1 MKNFLAGGLLIGL
14 GAVTLLMTTGYISGM
29 NSMLDT
35 IFIKTDDFQYRWK
48 TLWLSVFLL
57 FGIILSKQSKNVES
71 LPLNVFTFISFFILA
86 FGVRMAQGC
95 TSGHGINGLARLSK
109 RSFVA
114 VGIFFGCAVLTS
126 TFFTTLKIHKTKSM
140 NNNILIPIIFVMTWI
155 IYAFKKTVPKDENS
169 TINLFNIIAVT
180 ISASLFAGGLVLSNM
195 YQFSVVK
202 DFLNLKSK
210 NWNFGLMIVFGSA
223 VLVSLMG
230 YQLVGKMNQPLTLTC
245 EQTYIKDEECKFMF
259 PKRNQINTKLIVGS
273 SLFGV
278 GWGLTGMC
286 PSTFPIRLG
295 LGDPSAYLALLA
307 LYLGYK
313 SEDLFENIV
322 QVKSLNDNI
331 ILHQFFDKPSS
342 SFTYIV
348 GDKKTNEVVIIDSV
362 YNSTNYEIPTM
373 KLMNNFYFIDKN
385 IPTSVALLKFC
396 DSMNYKIKYL
406 MNTHIHVDHITA
418 NTEIKKLR
426 EIPSII
432 GDYENTKSDMKYKE
446 NEPIVVNNNF
456 IIESFKTP
464 GHTKNCYSLMYKSE
478 KEQFLFCGDALL
490 ITGIGRTD
498 LDSKETEE
506 DYDKNKEILFDSLC
520 KIINKTKDFKNET
533 HIYPAHDYTERRT
546 ITYSEIFN
554 INPYMKYAQEYLN
567 GDENSKILFLKQFKE
582 KEKSLAHFDDYDI
595 NLCVDINK
603 MCGLVDN
610 IDPDKLD
617 QLWSKESGACG

>member
-57 FGIILSKQSKNVES
+57 FGIILSKQSENVES

-114 VGIFFGCAVLTS
+114 VAVFFGCAVLTS
-126 TFFTTLKIHKTKSM
+126 TFFTTLKIHNTKSI

-169 TINLFNIIAVT
+169 NVNLFNIIAVT
-180 ISASLFAGGLVLSNM
+180 ISASLFAGGLVLSKM

-210 NWNFGLMIVFGSA
+210 NWNFGLLIVFGSA

-446 NEPIVVNNNF
+446 DEPIVVNNNF

-567 GDENSKILFLKQFKE
+567 GNENSKILFLKQFKE

>member
-1 MKNFLAGGLLIGL
+1 MKNFIGGGLLIGL

-57 FGIILSKQSKNVES
+57 FGIILSNQSKNVES

-114 VGIFFGCAVLTS
+114 VAVFFGCAVLTS
-126 TFFTTLKIHKTKSM
+126 TFFTTLKIHKTESM

-180 ISASLFAGGLVLSNM
+180 ISASLFAGGLVLSKM

-478 KEQFLFCGDALL
+478 NEQFLFCGDALL

-567 GDENSKILFLKQFKE
+567 GNENSKILFLKQFKE

>member
-1 MKNFLAGGLLIGL
+1 MKNFLGGGLLIGL

-57 FGIILSKQSKNVES
+57 FGIILSNQSKNVES

-126 TFFTTLKIHKTKSM
+126 TFFTTLKIHKTESM

-169 TINLFNIIAVT
+169 NVNLFNIIAVT
-180 ISASLFAGGLVLSNM
+180 ISASLFAGGLVLSKM

-245 EQTYIKDEECKFMF
+245 EQTYIKDEDCKFMF

-295 LGDPSAYLALLA
+295 IGDPSAYLALLA

-313 SEDLFENIV
+313 SEDLFENII
-322 QVKSLNDNI
+322 QVKSLSDTI

-342 SFTYIV
+342 SFTYVV
-348 GDKKTNEVVIIDSV
+348 GDKETKEVVIIDSV
-362 YNSTNYEIPTM
+362 YNTTNYEIPTM
-373 KLMNNFYFIDKN
+373 KIVNDFYFIDKN

-396 DSMNYKIKYL
+396 DLMNYKIKYL

-418 NTEIKKLR
+418 NSEIKKLR

-432 GDYENTKSDMKYKE
+432 GDYENTKSDLKYEK
-446 NEPIVVNNNF
+446 NNIITINNLNF
-456 IIESFKTP
+456 ESFKTP
-464 GHTKNCYSLMYKSE
+464 GHTKNCHSLLLSSE
-478 KEQFLFCGDALL
+478 TENFLFCGDALL

-506 DYDKNKEILFDSLC
+506 DYDKNKEILFNSLC
-520 KIINKTKDFKNET
+520 EIINKTKDLKNET

-546 ITYSEIFN
+546 ITYNEIFKV
-554 INPYMKYAQEYLN
+554 NPYMKYAQDYLN
-567 GDENSKILFLKQFKE
+567 GNENSKILFLKQFKE

>member
-1 MKNFLAGGLLIGL
+1 MKNFLGGGLLIGL

-57 FGIILSKQSKNVES
+57 FGIILSNQSKNVES

-126 TFFTTLKIHKTKSM
+126 TFFTTLKIHKTESM

-169 TINLFNIIAVT
+169 NVNLFNIIAVT
-180 ISASLFAGGLVLSNM
+180 ISASLFAGGLVLSKM

-245 EQTYIKDEECKFMF
+245 EQTYIKDEDCKFMF

-295 LGDPSAYLALLA
+295 IGDPSAYLALLA

-313 SEDLFENIV
+313 SEDLFENII
-322 QVKSLNDNI
+322 QVKSLSDTI

-342 SFTYIV
+342 SFTYVV
-348 GDKKTNEVVIIDSV
+348 GDKETKEVVIIDSV
-362 YNSTNYEIPTM
+362 YNTTNYEIPTM
-373 KLMNNFYFIDKN
+373 KIVNDFYFIDKN

-396 DSMNYKIKYL
+396 DLMNYKIKYL

-418 NTEIKKLR
+418 NSEIKKLR

-432 GDYENTKSDMKYKE
+432 GDYENTKSDLKYE
-446 NEPIVVNNNF
+446 
-456 IIESFKTP
+456 
-464 GHTKNCYSLMYKSE
+464 
-478 KEQFLFCGDALL
+478 
-490 ITGIGRTD
+490 
-498 LDSKETEE
+498 
-506 DYDKNKEILFDSLC
+506 
-520 KIINKTKDFKNET
+520 KIILLLS
-533 HIYPAHDYTERRT
+533 I
-546 ITYSEIFN
+546 I
-554 INPYMKYAQEYLN
+554 
-567 GDENSKILFLKQFKE
+567 
-582 KEKSLAHFDDYDI
+582 
-595 NLCVDINK
+595 
-603 MCGLVDN
+603 
-610 IDPDKLD
+610 
-617 QLWSKESGACG
+617 

>member
-1 MKNFLAGGLLIGL
+1 MKNFLGGGLLIGL

-48 TLWLSVFLL
+48 TLWLSVFIL

-140 NNNILIPIIFVMTWI
+140 NNNILIPIVFVMTWI
-155 IYAFKKTVPKDENS
+155 IYAFRKTVPKDENS
-169 TINLFNIIAVT
+169 TINPFNVMAVT
-180 ISASLFAGGLVLSNM
+180 ISASLFAGGLILSKM

-210 NWNFGLMIVFGSA
+210 NWKLGLMIVFGSA

-322 QVKSLNDNI
+322 QVKSLNNNI

-342 SFTYIV
+342 SFTYVV
-348 GDKKTNEVVIIDSV
+348 GDKETNEVVIIDSV

-446 NEPIVVNNNF
+446 DEPIVVNNNF

-478 KEQFLFCGDALL
+478 NEQFLFCGDALL

-506 DYDKNKEILFDSLC
+506 DYDKNKEILFNSLC
-520 KIINKTKDFKNET
+520 EIINKTKDFKNET

-554 INPYMKYAQEYLN
+554 MNPYMKYAQEYLN
-567 GDENSKILFLKQFKE
+567 GNENSKILFLKQFKE

>member
-1 MKNFLAGGLLIGL
+1 MKNFLGGGLLIGL

-48 TLWLSVFLL
+48 TLWLSVFIL

-140 NNNILIPIIFVMTWI
+140 NNNILIPIVFVMTWI
-155 IYAFKKTVPKDENS
+155 IYAFRKTVPKDENS
-169 TINLFNIIAVT
+169 TINPFNVMAVT
-180 ISASLFAGGLVLSNM
+180 ISASLFAGGLILSKM

-210 NWNFGLMIVFGSA
+210 NWKLGLMIVFGSA

-322 QVKSLNDNI
+322 QVKSLNNNI

-342 SFTYIV
+342 SFTYVV
-348 GDKKTNEVVIIDSV
+348 GDKETNEVVIIDSV

-446 NEPIVVNNNF
+446 DEPIVVNNNF

-478 KEQFLFCGDALL
+478 NEQFLFCGDALL

-506 DYDKNKEILFDSLC
+506 DYDKNKDILFNSLC
-520 KIINKTKDFKNET
+520 EIINKTKDFKNET

-554 INPYMKYAQEYLN
+554 MNPYMKYAQEYLN
-567 GDENSKILFLKQFKE
+567 GNENSKILFLKQFKE

>member
-169 TINLFNIIAVT
+169 NVNLFNIIAVT
-180 ISASLFAGGLVLSNM
+180 ISASLFAGGLILSKM

-245 EQTYIKDEECKFMF
+245 EQTYIKDEDCKFMF
-259 PKRNQINTKLIVGS
+259 PKRNQINTKLIIGS

-313 SEDLFENIV
+313 SEDLYENIV

-331 ILHQFFDKPSS
+331 ILHQFYDKPSS

-446 NEPIVVNNNF
+446 DEPIVVNNNF

-478 KEQFLFCGDALL
+478 NEQFLFCGDALL

-533 HIYPAHDYTERRT
+533 HIYPSHDYTERRT

-567 GDENSKILFLKQFKE
+567 GVENSKILFLKQFKE